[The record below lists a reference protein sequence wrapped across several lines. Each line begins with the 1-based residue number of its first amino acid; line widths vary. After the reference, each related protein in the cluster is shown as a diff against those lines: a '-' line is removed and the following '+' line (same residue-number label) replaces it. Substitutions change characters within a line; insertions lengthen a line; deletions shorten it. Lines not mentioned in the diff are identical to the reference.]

1 MSEKCY
7 IFLLGPC
14 QRGHLE
20 LDPNLRGLVCVCA
33 RLCVLARAHAWG
45 QAHVGAYRSRNSVGS
60 EFVGY
65 ALELEANWV
74 ISVTRNKVNQGRR
87 RG

>member
-20 LDPNLRGLVCVCA
+20 LDPNLRGLVCLCA

-45 QAHVGAYRSRNSVGS
+45 QAHVGHIGL
-60 EFVGY
+60 GT
-65 ALELEANWV
+65 L
-74 ISVTRNKVNQGRR
+74 
-87 RG
+87 